1 MPSTL
6 LWEAL
11 GFLLTKCVA
20 DPKASFEF
28 VVLEHKK
35 KSSGSFFLLAL
46 EFISELH
53 EEVKKLHLK
62 LH

>member
-6 LWEAL
+6 LLEAL

-35 KSSGSFFLLAL
+35 NPAALFFARARVH
-46 EFISELH
+46 SELH